1 MATLSHWYY
10 NTESGELTQSTN
22 SVTGFFTS
30 LGFASAG
37 LFGGA
42 GWHELNITGS
52 ATEAQAAAEAKKEFP
67 AGTSPTTSIKT
78 GTSNAV
84 SQELTGSTTGLA
96 GLSQIGAFFSTLVQA
111 HTWERIAEVFLGAIL
126 IAVGLAHMTRAV
138 PIATAIAS
146 KVP

>member
-1 MATLSHWYY
+1 MAVAVGIPGLTSHWYY
-10 NTESGELTQSTN
+10 NTESGELTN
-22 SVTGFFTS
+22 GNNLENLANNLVG
-30 LGFASAG
+30 G
-37 LFGGA
+37 L
-42 GWHELNITGS
+42 GWHELNISGS

-67 AGTSPTTSIKT
+67 TGTAPTTSIKT

-84 SQELTGSTTGLA
+84 SQELTGSATGLA

-111 HTWERIAEVFLGAIL
+111 ATWERIAEVLLGTIL
-126 IAVGLAHMTRAV
+126 IAVGVAHMTKAV